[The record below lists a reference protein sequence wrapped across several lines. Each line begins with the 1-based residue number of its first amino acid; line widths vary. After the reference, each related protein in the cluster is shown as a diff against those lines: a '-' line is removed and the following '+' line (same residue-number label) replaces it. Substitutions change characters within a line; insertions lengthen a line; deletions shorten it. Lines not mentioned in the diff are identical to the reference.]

1 MQLAALQEQF
11 PGRLEARY
19 MSYLQDVP
27 SSSPPSPPPQ
37 IGGGSGGGHDG
48 DGGQP
53 PALPRI
59 TFLFKLVPGVADR
72 SFGLNV
78 ARMAHLPGGV
88 VELAAVKA
96 EQMEEQTLSRR

>member
-11 PGRLEARY
+11 PGCLETRY

-27 SSSPPSPPPQ
+27 PSSLPSLPPQ
-37 IGGGSGGGHDG
+37 TGGGSSGG
-48 DGGQP
+48 DGRQP

-78 ARMAHLPGGV
+78 ARMAHLPDGV

-96 EQMEEQTLSRR
+96 EQMETQTLSRR